1 MSVASASRW
10 KSGAGGWRW
19 RQEHAPPPLR
29 SMIATTFTP
38 KPPISGSSPSVHPA
52 LTIERWCRP
61 RWPRRCTW
69 VPPNQLAASSLFTSC
84 ALHSLIHFD
93 VDEVLILNNHE
104 CRNVEHTSWKHS
116 LLFSLSPAVS
126 LFMRSGPHPPFANTL
141 RSSNYDVKL
150 QFRSCKIYLHP
161 IPSEGLH
168 LG

>member
-1 MSVASASRW
+1 MEARTC
-10 KSGAGGWRW
+10 
-19 RQEHAPPPLR
+19 PPPLR

-84 ALHSLIHFD
+84 GLHSLIHFD

-126 LFMRSGPHPPFANTL
+126 LFMRSGPHPPFASTL
-141 RSSNYDVKL
+141 RSNDSKLAKYICFHFLVKVCIWGNIAFEEDVMPSKL
-150 QFRSCKIYLHP
+150 SRF
-161 IPSEGLH
+161 PSQPV
-168 LG
+168 